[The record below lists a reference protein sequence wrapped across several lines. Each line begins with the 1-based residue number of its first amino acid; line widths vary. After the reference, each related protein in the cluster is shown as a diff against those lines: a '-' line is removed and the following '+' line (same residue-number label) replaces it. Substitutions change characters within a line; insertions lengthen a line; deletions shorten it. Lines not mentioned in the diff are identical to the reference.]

1 MESFL
6 KPDSQI
12 SLEKKLLNTE
22 ISVLKDILSTIV
34 DDVNIEEVLNLD
46 DNLFNKDLK
55 YISKV
60 VRLLSIIPILI
71 NILEDVY
78 QAKLIRN
85 MDIKKEVR
93 TGSLEDIINKLDFS
107 KYSKDELISKLESIT
122 VTPVLTAHPTQVQR
136 KSVLDLMQNI
146 YKILEKRE
154 LVDYGI
160 VDEEKWKIELKRALL
175 LLWETD
181 ILRNSKLKVSN
192 EITNSMSYYNSTF
205 LKAIPMINNKFKDK
219 LEEYNI
225 KSDNLH
231 PILMGTWIGGDRDG
245 NPFVTDKTLREAINS
260 QVETALTFYIS
271 EVEKLY
277 RELSISS
284 LKKNITKELEE
295 LASKSND
302 KSEHRM
308 YEPYRK
314 ALGYILENL
323 KETFD
328 ILLVKKL
335 DLKYDDYYNN
345 IKFLNDLYIIK
356 DSLEKNSDKILLN
369 GSLIELIEAVKV
381 FGYHLS
387 SIDLRQ
393 DSSVYELC
401 VDELLREANIT
412 NKYKELSEEEKCNI
426 LLNQLE
432 NEPRKLSSVN
442 CERTELLK
450 GELRIYKLAKEL
462 IDKFGS
468 SVIKH
473 NIISHTVEVSDML
486 ELAIMLKEYD
496 LNDSIYISPLFESV
510 EDLENSQEIMR
521 KWFSLD
527 ISNKWL
533 DSNERRQEIMLGYS
547 DSNKDGGYIS
557 SSWCLYK
564 AQKDLVKLSK
574 EFNVNIAFFH
584 GRGGTVGRG
593 GGPSYEAILSQP
605 NGSILGNIRLTEQG
619 EVIEAKY
626 SNTCLGISNLEALL
640 SATLEKTFDDKNNDD
655 LKYIDIMNKISQES
669 YRKYRSLVY
678 EKDRFS
684 EYFFQATPIREV
696 SSLNIGSR
704 PSARKKVL
712 DIEGLR
718 AIPWVFSWSQSRV
731 MLQGWYGVGSAFKK
745 IYDSEDGIK
754 ILREMYN
761 NWPFFRGI
769 ISNVEMVLSKTDM
782 NVAKEYSKLVEDQNL
797 ARDIFENIYSEWELT
812 ITLIKEIMERNY
824 LLEDNEML
832 TLSLK
837 NRLPYFNALNYLQI
851 YLIKETR
858 KGNENQDV
866 QKAIHT
872 SINGIATGL
881 RNSG

>member
-260 QVETALTFYIS
+260 QVETALTFYIF

-284 LKKNITKELEE
+284 LKKNITKELEV

-335 DLKYDDYYNN
+335 DVKYDDYYNN

-387 SIDLRQ
+387 SID
-393 DSSVYELC
+393 
-401 VDELLREANIT
+401 
-412 NKYKELSEEEKCNI
+412 
-426 LLNQLE
+426 
-432 NEPRKLSSVN
+432 
-442 CERTELLK
+442 
-450 GELRIYKLAKEL
+450 
-462 IDKFGS
+462 
-468 SVIKH
+468 
-473 NIISHTVEVSDML
+473 
-486 ELAIMLKEYD
+486 
-496 LNDSIYISPLFESV
+496 
-510 EDLENSQEIMR
+510 
-521 KWFSLD
+521 
-527 ISNKWL
+527 
-533 DSNERRQEIMLGYS
+533 
-547 DSNKDGGYIS
+547 
-557 SSWCLYK
+557 
-564 AQKDLVKLSK
+564 
-574 EFNVNIAFFH
+574 
-584 GRGGTVGRG
+584 
-593 GGPSYEAILSQP
+593 
-605 NGSILGNIRLTEQG
+605 
-619 EVIEAKY
+619 
-626 SNTCLGISNLEALL
+626 
-640 SATLEKTFDDKNNDD
+640 
-655 LKYIDIMNKISQES
+655 
-669 YRKYRSLVY
+669 
-678 EKDRFS
+678 
-684 EYFFQATPIREV
+684 
-696 SSLNIGSR
+696 
-704 PSARKKVL
+704 
-712 DIEGLR
+712 
-718 AIPWVFSWSQSRV
+718 
-731 MLQGWYGVGSAFKK
+731 
-745 IYDSEDGIK
+745 
-754 ILREMYN
+754 
-761 NWPFFRGI
+761 
-769 ISNVEMVLSKTDM
+769 
-782 NVAKEYSKLVEDQNL
+782 
-797 ARDIFENIYSEWELT
+797 
-812 ITLIKEIMERNY
+812 
-824 LLEDNEML
+824 
-832 TLSLK
+832 
-837 NRLPYFNALNYLQI
+837 
-851 YLIKETR
+851 
-858 KGNENQDV
+858 
-866 QKAIHT
+866 
-872 SINGIATGL
+872 
-881 RNSG
+881 

>member
-260 QVETALTFYIS
+260 QVETALTFYIF

-284 LKKNITKELEE
+284 LKKDITKELEE

-314 ALGYILENL
+314 AL
-323 KETFD
+323 
-328 ILLVKKL
+328 
-335 DLKYDDYYNN
+335 
-345 IKFLNDLYIIK
+345 
-356 DSLEKNSDKILLN
+356 
-369 GSLIELIEAVKV
+369 
-381 FGYHLS
+381 
-387 SIDLRQ
+387 
-393 DSSVYELC
+393 
-401 VDELLREANIT
+401 
-412 NKYKELSEEEKCNI
+412 
-426 LLNQLE
+426 
-432 NEPRKLSSVN
+432 
-442 CERTELLK
+442 
-450 GELRIYKLAKEL
+450 
-462 IDKFGS
+462 
-468 SVIKH
+468 
-473 NIISHTVEVSDML
+473 
-486 ELAIMLKEYD
+486 
-496 LNDSIYISPLFESV
+496 
-510 EDLENSQEIMR
+510 
-521 KWFSLD
+521 
-527 ISNKWL
+527 
-533 DSNERRQEIMLGYS
+533 
-547 DSNKDGGYIS
+547 
-557 SSWCLYK
+557 
-564 AQKDLVKLSK
+564 
-574 EFNVNIAFFH
+574 
-584 GRGGTVGRG
+584 
-593 GGPSYEAILSQP
+593 
-605 NGSILGNIRLTEQG
+605 
-619 EVIEAKY
+619 
-626 SNTCLGISNLEALL
+626 
-640 SATLEKTFDDKNNDD
+640 
-655 LKYIDIMNKISQES
+655 
-669 YRKYRSLVY
+669 
-678 EKDRFS
+678 
-684 EYFFQATPIREV
+684 
-696 SSLNIGSR
+696 
-704 PSARKKVL
+704 
-712 DIEGLR
+712 
-718 AIPWVFSWSQSRV
+718 
-731 MLQGWYGVGSAFKK
+731 
-745 IYDSEDGIK
+745 
-754 ILREMYN
+754 
-761 NWPFFRGI
+761 
-769 ISNVEMVLSKTDM
+769 
-782 NVAKEYSKLVEDQNL
+782 
-797 ARDIFENIYSEWELT
+797 
-812 ITLIKEIMERNY
+812 
-824 LLEDNEML
+824 
-832 TLSLK
+832 
-837 NRLPYFNALNYLQI
+837 
-851 YLIKETR
+851 
-858 KGNENQDV
+858 
-866 QKAIHT
+866 
-872 SINGIATGL
+872 
-881 RNSG
+881 